1 MAQNYPNPFNPTTI
15 IEFNIPQTTN
25 VTLKIFNILGEKVA
39 TLVSDRLTAGSYNYE
54 WDASKM
60 ASGVYMYRLSVGSL
74 SGQAEE
80 FVETRKMVLMR

>member
-1 MAQNYPNPFNPTTI
+1 
-15 IEFNIPQTTN
+15 
-25 VTLKIFNILGEKVA
+25 VA